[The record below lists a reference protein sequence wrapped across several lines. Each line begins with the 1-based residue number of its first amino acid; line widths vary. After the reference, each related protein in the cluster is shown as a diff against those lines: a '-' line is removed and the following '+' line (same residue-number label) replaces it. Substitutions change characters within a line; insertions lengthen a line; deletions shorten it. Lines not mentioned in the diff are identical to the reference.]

1 MRTLYICPKDVALIA
16 HKHLASYHYIDL
28 PDGIVLL
35 SGEGN
40 TDGFEQH
47 VTVEPLPDLYDPS
60 PIADHHADRLT
71 HLGVKRGHKAIDVRN
86 AARKIV
92 RLM

>member
-1 MRTLYICPKDVALIA
+1 MRKFYICPKDIALIA
-16 HKHLASYHYIDL
+16 HKHLANYHFIDL
-28 PDGIVLL
+28 PDGSVLL
-35 SGEGN
+35 SGVGN
-40 TDGFEQH
+40 TDQFEQH

-60 PIADHHADRLT
+60 PIADHHADRLA
-71 HLGVKRGHKAIDVRN
+71 HLGIQRGHKTVDVRN